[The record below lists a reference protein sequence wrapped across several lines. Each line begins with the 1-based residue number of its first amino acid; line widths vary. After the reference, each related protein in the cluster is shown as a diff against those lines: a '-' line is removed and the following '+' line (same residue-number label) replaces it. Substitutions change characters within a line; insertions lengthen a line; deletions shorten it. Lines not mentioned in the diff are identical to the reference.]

1 MTLKEWS
8 ARPDL
13 VENLSQLLRMEPLN
27 EALSVVESIGAP
39 RARLRPDSPNLMEN
53 HALLNAR
60 REGYFEAIANLRALA
75 VPREKDRSQDLAP
88 WKHASE
94 QDN

>member
-13 VENLSQLLRMEPLN
+13 VESLSQLLRTEPLN
-27 EALSVVESIGAP
+27 VALHVVEQVGIPKAK
-39 RARLRPDSPNLMEN
+39 LRPDSLNLMEN

-75 VPREKDRSQDLAP
+75 VARDPERNVDLAP

-94 QDN
+94 QDD